1 MDNIQKFE
9 YINTETSS
17 MKMKVRKKNNNIISN
32 FVEERKKI
40 IPFHK
45 KNDYSYVKA
54 KVETGLSEDIL
65 KKLYNN
71 NKKLNNKETNK
82 KNDKNEKQSL
92 LKKCKTSMNRTIE
105 NFKNMASNFRKKIL
119 KKNKK

>member
-1 MDNIQKFE
+1 
-9 YINTETSS
+9 
-17 MKMKVRKKNNNIISN
+17 MKIRKNNNNIINN
-32 FVEERKKI
+32 FAKEKNKI

-71 NKKLNNKETNK
+71 NKKLKNKEASKNK

-92 LKKCKTSMNRTIE
+92 LKRCKTSMNRTIE
-105 NFKNMASNFRKKIL
+105 NFKTME
-119 KKNKK
+119 